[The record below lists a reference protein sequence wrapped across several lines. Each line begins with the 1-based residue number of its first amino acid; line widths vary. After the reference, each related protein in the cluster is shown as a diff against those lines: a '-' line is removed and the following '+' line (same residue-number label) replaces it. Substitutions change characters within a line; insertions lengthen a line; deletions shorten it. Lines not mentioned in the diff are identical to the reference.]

1 MTSTGG
7 ERERMMG
14 ECDSGKMNEASAAHW
29 LCANTVLRKL
39 TCVAGTFRCCL
50 VVDLM
55 TYTVSTCQP
64 CGHREG
70 ERERGR
76 EEGSE

>member
-1 MTSTGG
+1 
-7 ERERMMG
+7 MMG
-14 ECDSGKMNEASAAHW
+14 ECDSGKMNEASAAHR

-39 TCVAGTFRCCL
+39 TCVGGTFRCCL

-70 ERERGR
+70 ERGREGGREGGR
-76 EEGSE
+76 EERE